1 MKKQNLH
8 EYFMSCAIAEAK
20 KGVDN
25 KDGGPFGAVI
35 VKDNKIIA
43 KGHNQVIKKN
53 DPTCH
58 GEMQAI
64 RSCCKKLHTY
74 NLSGYVIYTTGEPC
88 LMCLCACMWANIKKI
103 YFGCTIS
110 ENAKIGFRDNA
121 FFNKLSS
128 KKPKGY
134 LKQIMHDE
142 CWELFEYYNKTNSQ
156 KY

>member
-74 NLSGYVIYTTGEPC
+74 DLSGCVIYTTGEPC
-88 LMCLCACMWANIKKI
+88 LMCLCACMWANIKKFI
-103 YFGCTIS
+103 LVAQLVKMQKLVLEIM
-110 ENAKIGFRDNA
+110 
-121 FFNKLSS
+121 FFLIN
-128 KKPKGY
+128 Y
-134 LKQIMHDE
+134 LLK
-142 CWELFEYYNKTNSQ
+142 NQ
-156 KY
+156 KAI